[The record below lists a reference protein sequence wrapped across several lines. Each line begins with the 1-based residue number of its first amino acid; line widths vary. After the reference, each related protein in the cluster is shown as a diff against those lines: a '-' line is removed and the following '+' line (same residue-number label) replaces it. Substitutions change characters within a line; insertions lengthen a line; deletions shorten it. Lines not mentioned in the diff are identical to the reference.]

1 MVWTLRPHGVDTALK
16 RKTIKD
22 KSTDLAGSNEQEQE
36 RRYRAPA
43 LEKGLDILE
52 LLAREGDPLNTPQ
65 IASRLGRSVSEL
77 FRMVLT
83 LEDRGYIVQ
92 ARGREGYGLTN
103 KLFSMGL
110 AQTPMRSLVE
120 LAAQEMKTLAEEIG
134 QSCHMTVVSNKQ
146 IVVVARIE
154 SPRDLG
160 FSVRL
165 GYRRPVVES
174 TSGVI
179 LYAFMSEHEKPAGLA
194 DLASSSD
201 PNVMQ
206 HFLEKVKVAE
216 KNAFIK
222 SPSDFVEGVIDLS
235 APIMG
240 NKGVIAALTIPYVRC
255 FPEKCDVEQA
265 LLRLRDTCKRL
276 SELLQAEGR

>member
-1 MVWTLRPHGVDTALK
+1 MGV
-16 RKTIKD
+16 
-22 KSTDLAGSNEQEQE
+22 GSNNNNPEESE

-52 LLAREGDPLNTPQ
+52 LLAREGEPLNTPQ
-65 IASRLGRSVSEL
+65 MAAKLGRSVSEL

-103 KLFSMGL
+103 KMFSMGL

-134 QSCHMTVVSNKQ
+134 QSCHMTVVSNRQ

-179 LYAFMSEHEKPAGLA
+179 LYAFLPDGEKQHGLA
-194 DLASSSD
+194 ELARGTD
-201 PNVMQ
+201 QKVMEQ
-206 HFLEKVKVAE
+206 FLSKVELAE
-216 KNAFIK
+216 KDGFIK
-222 SPSDFVEGVIDLS
+222 SPSDFVEGIIDLS
-235 APIMG
+235 APILG
-240 NKGVIAALTIPYVRC
+240 NKGVIAALTVPYVRC
-255 FPEKCDVEQA
+255 FPAKTNADETLDF
-265 LLRLRDTCKRL
+265 LRAACKRL
-276 SELLQAEGR
+276 SELLLSEGR

>member
-1 MVWTLRPHGVDTALK
+1 MNQFGLKPLKNKIKKEPVAGVANA
-16 RKTIKD
+16 KTED
-22 KSTDLAGSNEQEQE
+22 QE

-52 LLAREGDPLNTPQ
+52 LLAREGEPLNTPQ
-65 IASRLGRSVSEL
+65 MAARLGRSVSEL

-120 LAAQEMKTLAEEIG
+120 LAAPEMKTLAEDIG
-134 QSCHMTVVSNKQ
+134 QSCHMAVVSNKQ

-179 LYAFMSEHEKPAGLA
+179 LHAFMAELDKQAALD
-194 DLASSSD
+194 DLASATD
-201 PNVMQ
+201 KTVM
-206 HFLEKVKVAE
+206 HNFLEKVRLAE
-216 KNAFIK
+216 KNGFIK
-222 SPSDFVEGVIDLS
+222 SPSDFVEGVVDLS

-255 FPEKCDVEQA
+255 FPEKSNVDETLV
-265 LLRLRDTCKRL
+265 LLRDTCKRL

>member
-1 MVWTLRPHGVDTALK
+1 MATESVNAATEE
-16 RKTIKD
+16 
-22 KSTDLAGSNEQEQE
+22 NE

-52 LLAREGDPLNTPQ
+52 LLAREGEPLNTPQ
-65 IASRLGRSVSEL
+65 MAAKLGRSVSEL

-120 LAAQEMKTLAEEIG
+120 LAAQEMKLLAEDIG

-174 TSGVI
+174 TSGII
-179 LYAFMSEHEKPAGLA
+179 LYAFLPE
-194 DLASSSD
+194 
-201 PNVMQ
+201 
-206 HFLEKVKVAE
+206 LEKNRALEELATGTDTDMMNRFREKVELAGM
-216 KNAFIK
+216 NGYVQSA
-222 SPSDFVEGVIDLS
+222 SDFVEGVVDLS

-240 NKGVIAALTIPYVRC
+240 SKGVIAALTVPYVRC
-255 FPEKCDVEQA
+255 YPEKSNLEETLM
-265 LLRLRDTCKRL
+265 LLRETSSRL
-276 SELLQAEGR
+276 SSLLQSEGR

>member
-1 MVWTLRPHGVDTALK
+1 MGSDSA
-16 RKTIKD
+16 KTNGEE
-22 KSTDLAGSNEQEQE
+22 TE

-52 LLAREGDPLNTPQ
+52 LLAREGEPLNTPQ
-65 IASRLGRSVSEL
+65 MAAKLGRSVSEL

-120 LAAQEMKTLAEEIG
+120 LATPEMKALADQIG
-134 QSCHMTVVSNKQ
+134 QSCHMTVVSNQQ

-165 GYRRPVVES
+165 GYRRPVMDS
-174 TSGVI
+174 TSGVV
-179 LYAFMSEHEKPAGLA
+179 LYAFMPEEEREQGLRE
-194 DLASSSD
+194 
-201 PNVMQ
+201 
-206 HFLEKVKVAE
+206 LESVGEAMTVENFRARVDRARQNAYVK
-216 KNAFIK
+216 N
-222 SPSDFVEGVIDLS
+222 PSDFVDGVVDLS
-235 APIMG
+235 APIIG
-240 NKGVIAALTIPYVRC
+240 SKGVIAALTIPYVRC
-255 FPEKCDVEQA
+255 FPEKTDVDET
-265 LLRLRDTCKRL
+265 LKMLRETCAHL

>member
-1 MVWTLRPHGVDTALK
+1 MGPDWVDTFLK
-16 RKTIKD
+16 RKT
-22 KSTDLAGSNEQEQE
+22 ANEQIASNAGTKVEDQE

-52 LLAREGDPLNTPQ
+52 LLAREGEPLNTPQ
-65 IASRLGRSVSEL
+65 IAARLGRSVSEL

-120 LAAQEMKTLAEEIG
+120 LAAQEMKILAEEIG

-179 LYAFMSEHEKPAGLA
+179 LYAFMSEQDKPAGLA
-194 DLASSSD
+194 NLASSTD
-201 PNVMQ
+201 NAVMQ
-206 HFLEKVKVAE
+206 HFLEKVKLAE
-216 KNAFIK
+216 QNGFIK
-222 SPSDFVEGVIDLS
+222 SPSDFVEGVVDLS

-255 FPEKCDVEQA
+255 FPEKSDVDET
-265 LLRLRDTCKRL
+265 LGLLRDTCKRL

>member
-1 MVWTLRPHGVDTALK
+1 MG
-16 RKTIKD
+16 
-22 KSTDLAGSNEQEQE
+22 TDSSNTEESE

-52 LLAREGDPLNTPQ
+52 LLAREGEPLNTPQ
-65 IASRLGRSVSEL
+65 MAAKLGRSVSEL

-120 LAAQEMKTLAEEIG
+120 LASPEMKALAELVG
-134 QSCHMTVVSNKQ
+134 QSCHLTVISNRQ

-154 SPRDLG
+154 SPQDLG

-179 LYAFMSEHEKPAGLA
+179 LYAFMPENEKQQAIRELST
-194 DLASSSD
+194 DE
-201 PNVMQ
+201 NVIQ
-206 HFLEKVKVAE
+206 QFLSKIESATQQG
-216 KNAFIK
+216 FIK
-222 SPSDFVEGVIDLS
+222 RPSDFVQGVIDLS

-240 NKGVIAALTIPYVRC
+240 NKSVIAALTIPYVHC
-255 FPEKCDVEQA
+255 YPEKSNADEA
-265 LLRLRDTCKRL
+265 LELLRESCKRL